1 MIKVYDF
8 YAEWCGPCK
17 IMAPMLQE
25 AVGKYSDVE
34 LLKIDADENRE
45 KAVEFGVGSVP
56 TLIFLKDDVEVSRLV
71 GFQPTQ
77 KIVQEIEKIKLLD

>member
-1 MIKVYDF
+1 MITIYDF

-25 AVGKYSDVE
+25 AVGKYNDVN

>member
-1 MIKVYDF
+1 MITVYDF

-25 AVGKYSDVE
+25 AISKYSDVE